1 MASDTLTLISSIG
14 IRLCAYVFL
23 RWIPTTIV
31 PPAIYTFLALYIPSF
46 ITSFLSTSPYKVI
59 SDEIDIIVRE
69 TVGQGE
75 DSTDASDVELLEG
88 ADDGPLEEL
97 DVEET
102 VVVEEK
108 GPHVLRTLLTG
119 LPSPSSA
126 FWSWVTF
133 AINMVLVGL
142 VTDAIFRARV
152 FHPAHDLSFARV
164 GYVSDSSANILVR
177 EPHGSELPI
186 FVSYRRADPP
196 LSTDPDKRPIDTAW
210 KSAGSIS
217 WLSNETDYTAAVAI
231 NNLKPDSRY
240 QYSVSNNHTGYF
252 ITAPRVGE
260 VSRRNGDKY
269 TFLHSSCIKPRV
281 PYNPFSHPLH
291 IPGLKHLAEWIPKL
305 RAHFMLFL
313 GDFIYVD
320 VPLRMGKE
328 VEDYRREYR
337 QVYASPEWPTA
348 SKNLPW
354 IHVIDDHEIA
364 NDWDGNT
371 TGVFEAAYD
380 PWTHYQVAVNPP
392 SVRSGQTYFHFTQ
405 GPASFFMLDTRRY
418 RSPAFDKDP
427 WDTSKTML
435 GRQQLHDLL
444 TFLKNPPPPGVRW
457 KIIASS
463 IPFTKNWR
471 VNSVDTWAGY
481 LAERQMILEAMWT
494 VGLAGGVGVVVLS
507 GDRHEFAA
515 TAFPPP
521 SGSRWP
527 LSATVHEFSTS
538 PLSMFYLP
546 YRTYKQEGEEEVCIK
561 YIPDGNSKF
570 GAVEITSPPAS
581 DQSQLHYRLFVDGKE
596 EWSHTILTPPD
607 MRGAGRA
614 KDAIW
619 G

>member
-164 GYVSDSSANILVR
+164 GYVSDNSANILVR

-210 KSAGSIS
+210 KSAGTIS

-320 VPLRMGKE
+320 VPLRMGKD
-328 VEDYRREYR
+328 VEDYRREM
-337 QVYASPEWPTA
+337 ASRVEGPA
-348 SKNLPW
+348 L

-405 GPASFFMLDTRRY
+405 E
-418 RSPAFDKDP
+418 
-427 WDTSKTML
+427 
-435 GRQQLHDLL
+435 
-444 TFLKNPPPPGVRW
+444 PPPPGVRW
-457 KIIASS
+457 KIVASS

-521 SGSRWP
+521 
-527 LSATVHEFSTS
+527 
-538 PLSMFYLP
+538 
-546 YRTYKQEGEEEVCIK
+546 GE

-607 MRGAGRA
+607 MRGSGRA